1 MQGELVILKGNK
13 YTRDVDH
20 ISGEGENRVEKIT
33 YFMVIDAKD
42 DEKYGHDLYME
53 IHDQDMIHD
62 LEMEY
67 EKLCTAEFTP
77 QLFFI

>member
-13 YTRDVDH
+13 YTRDAEH
-20 ISGEGENRVEKIT
+20 IAGEGENRIEKIT
-33 YFMVIDAKD
+33 YFMVIDTKD
-42 DEKYGHDLYME
+42 DVKYGHDLYME
-53 IHDQDMIHD
+53 IYDQDMIHD